1 MSRRRTL
8 GAFTFRKR
16 CAVKLYLF
24 DEVDERLEL
33 LPLAARRALDAAGL
47 RLSREAWSSLPLPER
62 TELTRLGSGDQVE
75 SSRVRQICAG
85 AVPAAE
91 SIEPRAD
98 PEAGRVPADV
108 ACGFGPQRPL
118 PDALWVG
125 LSALD
130 RYALA
135 KVVQR
140 GRPRRVAGAYDEIVG
155 ASALST
161 HLSPGGDVRM
171 VGVAEKAPTLRRASA
186 ESAVSLS
193 AEGLARLSAGSA
205 KKGDVLATARI
216 AGIQAAKRTPE
227 WIPLCHAV
235 ALTRVEVTLVVD
247 VPTSRVRIVASAE
260 ALDRT
265 GVEMEALVAASA
277 AALTVYDMLKA
288 YDRGMELGP
297 TRLLSK
303 SGGRSG
309 DYQR

>member
-1 MSRRRTL
+1 M
-8 GAFTFRKR
+8 
-16 CAVKLYLF
+16 KLYLF

-47 RLSREAWSSLPLPER
+47 RLSRDGWSSLPLAER
-62 TELTRLGSGDQVE
+62 TAVTRLGSGDCIE
-75 SSRVRQICAG
+75 PSSVAQHCTS
-85 AVPAAE
+85 AVPAPE
-91 SIEPRAD
+91 RIEPRAEPNAQHVP
-98 PEAGRVPADV
+98 PEVQS
-108 ACGFGPQRPL
+108 GFGAQRPL
-118 PDALWVG
+118 PDALWVS
-125 LSALD
+125 LAPLD
-130 RYALA
+130 RYVLA
-135 KVVQR
+135 KVVER
-140 GRPRRVAGAYDEIVG
+140 GRPERVAAAYDEIVG

-161 HLSPGGDVRM
+161 HLSPNGEVRM
-171 VGVAEKAPTLRRASA
+171 VGVAEKSPTLRSASA

-193 AEGLARLSAGSA
+193 AEGLARLTARSA

-235 ALTRVEVTLVVD
+235 ALTRVEVSLVVD
-247 VPTSRVRIVASAE
+247 VPASRVRIVASAE

-277 AALTVYDMLKA
+277 AALIVYDMLKA

>member
-1 MSRRRTL
+1 MPP
-8 GAFTFRKR
+8 
-16 CAVKLYLF
+16 
-24 DEVDERLEL
+24 EVQ
-33 LPLAARRALDAAGL
+33 
-47 RLSREAWSSLPLPER
+47 S
-62 TELTRLGSGDQVE
+62 
-75 SSRVRQICAG
+75 
-85 AVPAAE
+85 
-91 SIEPRAD
+91 
-98 PEAGRVPADV
+98 
-108 ACGFGPQRPL
+108 GFGAQRPL
-118 PDALWVG
+118 PDALWVS
-125 LSALD
+125 LAPLD
-130 RYALA
+130 RYVLA
-135 KVVQR
+135 KVVER
-140 GRPRRVAGAYDEIVG
+140 GRPERVAAAYDEIVG

-161 HLSPGGDVRM
+161 HLSPNGEVRM
-171 VGVAEKAPTLRRASA
+171 VGVAEKSPTLRSASA

-193 AEGLARLSAGSA
+193 AEGLARLTARSA

-235 ALTRVEVTLVVD
+235 ALTRVEVSLVVD
-247 VPTSRVRIVASAE
+247 VPASRVRIVASAE

-277 AALTVYDMLKA
+277 AALIVYDMLKA

>member
-1 MSRRRTL
+1 M
-8 GAFTFRKR
+8 
-16 CAVKLYLF
+16 KLYLF
-24 DEVDERLEL
+24 DEVDDRLEL
-33 LPLAARRALDAAGL
+33 LPLAARRALDTAGL
-47 RLSREAWSSLPLPER
+47 RLSREGWSSLPLAER
-62 TELTRLGSGDQVE
+62 TEVTRLGSGDCIE
-75 SSRVRQICAG
+75 PSSVVQRCKS

-91 SIEPRAD
+91 RIEPRAEPNAQHVP
-98 PEAGRVPADV
+98 PEVQD
-108 ACGFGPQRPL
+108 GFGAQRPL
-118 PDALWVG
+118 PDALWVS
-125 LSALD
+125 LAPLD
-130 RYALA
+130 RYVLA
-135 KVVQR
+135 KVVER
-140 GRPRRVAGAYDEIVG
+140 GRPERVAAAYDEIVG

-161 HLSPGGDVRM
+161 HLSPQGEVRM
-171 VGVAEKAPTLRRASA
+171 VGVAEKTPTLRRASA
-186 ESAVSLS
+186 ESGVSLS

-235 ALTRVEVTLVVD
+235 ALTSVEVSLVVD
-247 VPTSRVRIVASAE
+247 VPASRVRIVASAE